1 MPHLPGIYVGRGNL
15 NSGPHN
21 KRQGFCPQ
29 SHHPRLSFF
38 KVSSARLRVFRTSL
52 THLSAC
58 THFGYHQR
66 FVVVSAIALVSAY
79 VPAFSSLGCVHR
91 SRLQNGER
99 PDCYLLEE
107 LSPHSTLL
115 QLCSHFRQLLSPPG
129 AHLTL
134 SVAGS
139 ACASGC
145 AAVSHGHFPSGELS

>member
-1 MPHLPGIYVGRGNL
+1 MPHLPGIYVDRGNL

-21 KRQGFCPQ
+21 KRQGFCLQ

-38 KVSSARLRVFRTSL
+38 KVSNVLLRVFRTSL
-52 THLSAC
+52 AHLSAC
-58 THFGYHQR
+58 THLGYHQR
-66 FVVVSAIALVSAY
+66 LVVVSAIALVSAY
-79 VPAFSSLGCVHR
+79 VPAFSSLGYVHR
-91 SRLQNGER
+91 SRLQDGEW

-107 LSPHSTLL
+107 LSSCSTLL
-115 QLCSHFRQLLSPPG
+115 QLCSQVRQLLSPPG

-145 AAVSHGHFPSGELS
+145 AAVSHGHFPSGERS